1 MGVRR
6 ERVIGLVAYWCGLLG
21 SERREMEVSEFLERF
36 RLDTMAKVPVVFTM
50 EDEAWLRARL

>member
-1 MGVRR
+1 
-6 ERVIGLVAYWCGLLG
+6 
-21 SERREMEVSEFLERF
+21 MEVSEFLERF